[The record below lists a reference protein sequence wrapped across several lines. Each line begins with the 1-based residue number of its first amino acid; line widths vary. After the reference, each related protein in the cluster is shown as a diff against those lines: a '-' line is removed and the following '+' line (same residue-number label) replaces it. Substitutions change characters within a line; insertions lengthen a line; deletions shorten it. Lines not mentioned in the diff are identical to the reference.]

1 MEGVIFYIRTNIV
14 KSFHLDELKI
24 VFDWN
29 SLYTYLPIIDFDK
42 TYEFVFVFLRN
53 IVEIKVSNR
62 VVIAEKEA
70 QVKVL

>member
-1 MEGVIFYIRTNIV
+1 MEGVIFYIRTNTV

-62 VVIAEKEA
+62 VIIAEKEA